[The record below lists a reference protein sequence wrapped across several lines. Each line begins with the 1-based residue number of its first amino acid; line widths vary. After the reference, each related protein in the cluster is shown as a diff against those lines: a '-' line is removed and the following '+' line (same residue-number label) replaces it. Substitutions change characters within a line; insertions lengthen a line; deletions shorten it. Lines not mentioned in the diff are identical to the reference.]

1 MSSWRVLLSVGVYVS
16 VEDSQ
21 LVVYDEDEK
30 IYFVK
35 NAGTD
40 AAETIGT
47 FKVADI
53 IGAYKEDAEIS
64 RASEYP
70 RRGGARPRVHVRKG
84 EDENSDILAVPGDG
98 GA

>member
-1 MSSWRVLLSVGVYVS
+1 MANWRVILTPAIYVS
-16 VEDSQ
+16 VEDSK

-35 NAGTD
+35 DAGTD
-40 AAETIGT
+40 AAETIAT
-47 FKVADI
+47 FKMESI

-70 RRGGARPRVHVRKG
+70 RRGRSRPRVHVRKG
-84 EDENSDILAVPGDG
+84 KDESSDILAIPGDG
-98 GA
+98 EA